1 MAKAKGGGLIAPQE
15 SKDEFTFNQRVEV
28 DGITTEMQCKLT
40 HFKVKNRIVI
50 VHQITTKQLSFD
62 PKDEEMVL
70 MLAALQ
76 IKSAYKKGLE
86 VKREFLENE
95 SNYDQTQGELPF
107 NNGDDDGAFINIGL
121 PGSAET
127 D

>member
-1 MAKAKGGGLIAPQE
+1 MKKAKGGLIAPQE
-15 SKDEFTFNQRVEV
+15 TKEEYTFNQSIEV

-50 VHQITTKQLSFD
+50 VQQITTKQLSFD

-76 IKSAYKKGLE
+76 TKSAYKRGLE
-86 VKREFLENE
+86 IKREFLENE

-107 NNGDDDGAFINIGL
+107 SGGDDDDGAFVTFGL

>member
-1 MAKAKGGGLIAPQE
+1 MAKAKGGLIAPQE
-15 SKDEFTFNQRVEV
+15 TKEEIHFNQSIEV

-50 VHQITTKQLSFD
+50 VSQITTKQLSFD

-70 MLAALQ
+70 MLNALQ
-76 IKSAYKKGLE
+76 VKSAYKKGLE
-86 VKREFLENE
+86 IKREFLENE

-107 NNGDDDGAFINIGL
+107 DNGDDDGAFVTFGL

>member
-1 MAKAKGGGLIAPQE
+1 MAKAKGGSLITPQE
-15 SKDEFTFNQRVEV
+15 TKEEVNFNQRVEV
-28 DGITTEMQCKLT
+28 DGQTTEMQCKLT
-40 HFKVKNRIVI
+40 HFKTKDRVVI
-50 VHQITTKQLSFD
+50 VHQITTKQLSFN
-62 PKDEEMVL
+62 PNEEEIVL

-86 VKREFLENE
+86 IKREFLENE

-107 NNGDDDGAFINIGL
+107 DNGDDDGAFVTFGL

>member
-1 MAKAKGGGLIAPQE
+1 MQ
-15 SKDEFTFNQRVEV
+15 V
-28 DGITTEMQCKLT
+28 DSLQG
-40 HFKVKNRIVI
+40 KNRIVI
-50 VHQITTKQLSFD
+50 VSQITTKQLSFD

-70 MLAALQ
+70 MLNALQ
-76 IKSAYKKGLE
+76 VKSAYKKGLE
-86 VKREFLENE
+86 IKREFLENE

-107 NNGDDDGAFINIGL
+107 DNGDDDGAFVTFGL